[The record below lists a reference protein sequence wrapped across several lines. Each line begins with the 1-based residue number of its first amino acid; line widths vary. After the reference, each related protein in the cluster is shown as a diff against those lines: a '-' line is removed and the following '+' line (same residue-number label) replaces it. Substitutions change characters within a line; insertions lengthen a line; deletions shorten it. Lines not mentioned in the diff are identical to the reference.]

1 MNHEKLENVLFSD
14 HALCIV
20 NTLIASDPVKSTNKD
35 KLYSTDI
42 PLYNLMK
49 AEDSDWDKLND
60 EISSLDWNSVL
71 SSNDMKIMTNGMI
84 SNIEAAVKKS
94 MKLLDNSK
102 PSGFSSKNIIP
113 KDIRKLFKRKC
124 KLTKEL
130 HSVTSIKRCTNIRNN
145 ILSIDIQLKKHHE
158 VRKQKIEEKL
168 FQKSKS
174 NKNHMYKHIKKAQKS
189 NSKIGP
195 FIKDGKL
202 IEDKACNV
210 LRKQYEKVFSSPSHK
225 YLVTEPSTFFT
236 PEIKC
241 MDCDNEFTHI
251 CPLDV
256 EKDDQVWNLHDL
268 NMITINPDIIRSI
281 MTKLDGTMACGPDGI
296 PALLL
301 KKCANSL
308 AGPLAKFWQASLDL
322 GEDPSRLKGALI
334 FPNLKDGGKRTE
346 PASWRPISHTSQISL
361 IFERYLKDIIVNHL
375 EKYQLIGDHQF
386 GFRKHRSC
394 MAQLLRFY
402 DQVLKHIE
410 DGSNCDI
417 IYLDFAKAFDKVDFG
432 LLCHRLRERRIWG
445 QLGTWIHSFLSDR
458 WQKVVANGE
467 VSEASKLISGVPQGS
482 VLGPLLFLLIIDSL
496 GDLGLDAIITSFA
509 DDSKLSYR
517 IDSIEDALYLQ
528 ECLDKLQHWQL
539 DNNMEFNVGKFNVLK
554 LGRKHELKS
563 EYNYL
568 APGNEHI
575 ITDNSVVRDLGVL
588 VNSDGTYSDHI
599 AKIYSK
605 ISQRAGLLLRTLE
618 NRSLDHMRFIWRTYL
633 EPLLDYSSQL
643 YSPYS
648 GGGLIRLESLLES
661 FSSKV
666 QGLGGFNYWD
676 RLNKMKILSV
686 SRRFERYKL
695 LYCMKILN
703 RETQNCGLSW
713 TYSQDSGYIF
723 EIPKFGKY
731 FTQERKQS
739 FNFAGPSLFN
749 TLPLY
754 LRKEIMDSKSWKILL
769 DKFLEQI
776 PDNPI
781 TLKITSGLCEVHTSK
796 PTNSLTKWI
805 PHLGL
810 LGRRKHLSPD

>member
-1 MNHEKLENVLFSD
+1 M
-14 HALCIV
+14 
-20 NTLIASDPVKSTNKD
+20 
-35 KLYSTDI
+35 
-42 PLYNLMK
+42 
-49 AEDSDWDKLND
+49 
-60 EISSLDWNSVL
+60 
-71 SSNDMKIMTNGMI
+71 
-84 SNIEAAVKKS
+84 
-94 MKLLDNSK
+94 
-102 PSGFSSKNIIP
+102 
-113 KDIRKLFKRKC
+113 
-124 KLTKEL
+124 
-130 HSVTSIKRCTNIRNN
+130 
-145 ILSIDIQLKKHHE
+145 
-158 VRKQKIEEKL
+158 
-168 FQKSKS
+168 
-174 NKNHMYKHIKKAQKS
+174 
-189 NSKIGP
+189 
-195 FIKDGKL
+195 
-202 IEDKACNV
+202 
-210 LRKQYEKVFSSPSHK
+210 
-225 YLVTEPSTFFT
+225 
-236 PEIKC
+236 
-241 MDCDNEFTHI
+241 
-251 CPLDV
+251 
-256 EKDDQVWNLHDL
+256 
-268 NMITINPDIIRSI
+268 
-281 MTKLDGTMACGPDGI
+281 
-296 PALLL
+296 
-301 KKCANSL
+301 
-308 AGPLAKFWQASLDL
+308 
-322 GEDPSRLKGALI
+322 
-334 FPNLKDGGKRTE
+334 
-346 PASWRPISHTSQISL
+346 
-361 IFERYLKDIIVNHL
+361 
-375 EKYQLIGDHQF
+375 
-386 GFRKHRSC
+386 
-394 MAQLLRFY
+394 
-402 DQVLKHIE
+402 
-410 DGSNCDI
+410 
-417 IYLDFAKAFDKVDFG
+417 
-432 LLCHRLRERRIWG
+432 
-445 QLGTWIHSFLSDR
+445 
-458 WQKVVANGE
+458 
-467 VSEASKLISGVPQGS
+467 
-482 VLGPLLFLLIIDSL
+482 GPLLFLLIIDSL

-554 LGRKHELKS
+554 LGRKHELKN

-575 ITDNSVVRDLGVL
+575 ITDNTVVRDLGVL

-781 TLKITSGLCEVHTSK
+781 TLKITSGRCEVHTSK